1 MDVFLSTRMIVKSYG
16 PVGALMVMVKECTDH
31 MDNFDIQRTPQL
43 ARTVI
48 SLKVMDQFDIQ
59 RAPTVSENGQ
69 LFKSD
74 GPIRYT
80 TSPHS

>member
-31 MDNFDIQRTPQL
+31 MDNFDIQR
-43 ARTVI
+43 
-48 SLKVMDQFDIQ
+48 
-59 RAPTVSENGQ
+59 APTIGEDGH

-74 GPIRYT
+74 GQIRYT
-80 TSPHS
+80 TSPLN

>member
-31 MDNFDIQRTPQL
+31 MD
-43 ARTVI
+43 
-48 SLKVMDQFDIQ
+48 SFDIQ
-59 RAPTVSENGQ
+59 RAPTISEDGH

-74 GPIRYT
+74 GQIR
-80 TSPHS
+80 